1 MIELIQISK
10 DFKLKKKRQL
20 KQHPQID
27 GKHFHALRNVS
38 LSVRPGE
45 VHGLVGSNGSGKST
59 LLRIAA
65 GLSRQTSGQV
75 KIDGK
80 TLLDGQKPDIGYL
93 PSSGALYPFLSAKD
107 NVRFYGKLAGLRG
120 ARLETETDRIMEM
133 MGCTAYVDAMPE
145 ELSFGMGQRVRLSRL
160 LITSP
165 SALLLD
171 EPSSGVDVIGTLHF
185 EQTLREVS
193 KTNVPI
199 ILVSHNAGEI
209 ERLCDD
215 LTFLHQG
222 SVHYQGDIDSMIENH
237 ESQSLAHAM
246 YDISKELTQ

>member
-1 MIELIQISK
+1 MIELRHISK
-10 DFKLKKKRQL
+10 AFKLKKTKH
-20 KQHPQID
+20 KQRHPQIRD
-27 GKHFHALRNVS
+27 KHFHALSDVS
-38 LSVRPGE
+38 ISVQPGQ

-75 KIDGK
+75 EINGK
-80 TLLDGQKPDIGYL
+80 VIRAGEKSSIGYL

-120 ARLETETDRIMEM
+120 SELETETDRVMDM
-133 MGCTAYVDAMPE
+133 MGCTPYSDSMPE

-160 LITSP
+160 LITHP

-185 EQTLREVS
+185 EQTLRDVA

-209 ERLCDD
+209 ERLCHD

-222 SVHYQGDIDSMIENH
+222 CVHFQGDIPGLIEDH
-237 ESQSLAHAM
+237 ESKSLAHAM
-246 YDISKELTQ
+246 YHMSKELTQ